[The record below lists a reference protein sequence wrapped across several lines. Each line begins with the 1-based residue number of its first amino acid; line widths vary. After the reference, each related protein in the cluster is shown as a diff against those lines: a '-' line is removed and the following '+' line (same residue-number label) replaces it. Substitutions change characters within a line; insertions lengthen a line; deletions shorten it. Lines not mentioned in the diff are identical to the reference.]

1 MASKSTPSAPQGG
14 KGGVHPSGVG
24 EVKGMHA
31 QGAGRPVGTD
41 GKAKG
46 KQ

>member
-14 KGGVHPSGVG
+14 KGGVHPAGANVP
-24 EVKGMHA
+24 GMHA
-31 QGAGRPVGTD
+31 QGKGRPVGTD